1 MATTKTLTIEERLKN
16 IHGLQEI
23 DSQIDG
29 IKVLKGELPIEVED
43 LEDEVKGLET
53 RMVKLQDNMQALDDE
68 LSNHKKNIATSETLI
83 ERYKAQ
89 LDAVKNNREFEAL
102 TKEIELQELE
112 IQLSEKKIR
121 EVGTIKGTKTD
132 ILDESQKK
140 IEAKKSQLDAKKDE
154 LAKIIEKTEKEETK
168 LTNKSVKA
176 RKLIDERILKSYDR
190 IRTSYRNGLAVASI
204 ERNACGGC
212 FNRIPPQVQIEI
224 GLRKKIIACEHCGRI
239 LVDNEIAGIVTQEA

>member
-1 MATTKTLTIEERLKN
+1 MATTKTLTIEERLRN
-16 IHGLQEI
+16 IHSLQEI

-53 RMVKLQDNMQALDDE
+53 RMEKLQDNMQALEDE

-83 ERYKAQ
+83 ERYKTQ
-89 LDAVKNNREFEAL
+89 LDEVKNNREFEAL

-121 EVGTIKGTKTD
+121 EVIAIKGSKTEN
-132 ILDESQKK
+132 LEESQSK
-140 IEAKKSQLDAKKDE
+140 IEAKKAQLDAKKDE
-154 LAKIIEKTEKEETK
+154 LAKIIEKTEKEQTK
-168 LTNKSVKA
+168 LTNKSEKA
-176 RKLIDERILKSYDR
+176 RKLVDERILKSYDR
-190 IRTSYRNGLAVASI
+190 IRSSYRNGLAVASI

-239 LVDNEIAGIVTQEA
+239 LVDNEIAGIVTQED